1 MMAACFAVDG
11 WTIDNFE
18 NEDFLYEAPGYRHML
33 VVGNRPTDR
42 VRFYQAN
49 FEHASSEAN
58 MEVRDAHN
66 VEIFVSYTFMCLSF
80 QNIDA
85 ASSSANI

>member
-18 NEDFLYEAPGYRHML
+18 NQDFLYEAPGYRHML

-42 VRFYQAN
+42 VRFY
-49 FEHASSEAN
+49 
-58 MEVRDAHN
+58 
-66 VEIFVSYTFMCLSF
+66 
-80 QNIDA
+80 
-85 ASSSANI
+85 

>member
-66 VEIFVSYTFMCLSF
+66 VEIFVSYTFMCLS
-80 QNIDA
+80 
-85 ASSSANI
+85 